1 MKSYS
6 RNVAEGD
13 VSSFQTSRSVDC
25 FVMEVLQDEGTPLA
39 ECNRKDIL
47 LRLPEIDIYEWPRR
61 VSGELLFQRPRP
73 VTPRESSV
81 W

>member
-1 MKSYS
+1 
-6 RNVAEGD
+6 
-13 VSSFQTSRSVDC
+13 
-25 FVMEVLQDEGTPLA
+25 MEILEDEGTPLA

>member
-1 MKSYS
+1 
-6 RNVAEGD
+6 
-13 VSSFQTSRSVDC
+13 
-25 FVMEVLQDEGTPLA
+25 MEVLEDEGTPLA

-73 VTPRESSV
+73 VAPAGVERLVDRQTLTREINSFKLFRMR
-81 W
+81 